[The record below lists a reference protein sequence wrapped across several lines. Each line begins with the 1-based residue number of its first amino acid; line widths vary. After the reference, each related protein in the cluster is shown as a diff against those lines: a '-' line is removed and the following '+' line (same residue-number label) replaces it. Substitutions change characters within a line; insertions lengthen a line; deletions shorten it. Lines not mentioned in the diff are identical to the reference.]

1 MYQSAVRLLSDC
13 FNCSLSLACPL
24 QCSAS
29 SAFLRPCTHWQ
40 FYPTRVPFAN
50 GSRQVARVH
59 TASGSSG
66 TLRPHQDVF
75 AVVAVDANVS
85 RRLGSAVW
93 MLEWTR
99 RVGSDAPS
107 AHVCWVQA
115 CAQMRPGAF
124 KCKCK
129 CKRRIK
135 CKCKCKCS
143 ASESNANANAN
154 AQQLNQMQ
162 MQMQM
167 HLNQMQMHLNQ
178 MRINLYQMQT
188 VFYKCV
194 FCVQQVLIC

>member
-1 MYQSAVRLLSDC
+1 MLLKVVKSHCDLSVPAVSLMGFQKKLDMGVGGWVELYTTKLGFFDY
-13 FNCSLSLACPL
+13 FNFAKPL
-24 QCSAS
+24 
-29 SAFLRPCTHWQ
+29 RH
-40 FYPTRVPFAN
+40 
-50 GSRQVARVH
+50 
-59 TASGSSG
+59 
-66 TLRPHQDVF
+66 
-75 AVVAVDANVS
+75 
-85 RRLGSAVW
+85 
-93 MLEWTR
+93 
-99 RVGSDAPS
+99 
-107 AHVCWVQA
+107 QA

-162 MQMQM
+162 MQM
-167 HLNQMQMHLNQ
+167 HLNQMQMHLNP

>member
-1 MYQSAVRLLSDC
+1 MRIVRRYGPGLIWTPCILLMTPIEY
-13 FNCSLSLACPL
+13 PL
-24 QCSAS
+24 HSFS
-29 SAFLRPCTHWQ
+29 TFHYFLFKCI
-40 FYPTRVPFAN
+40 RVP
-50 GSRQVARVH
+50 GMC
-59 TASGSSG
+59 
-66 TLRPHQDVF
+66 P
-75 AVVAVDANVS
+75 
-85 RRLGSAVW
+85 
-93 MLEWTR
+93 E
-99 RVGSDAPS
+99 
-107 AHVCWVQA
+107 QA

-129 CKRRIK
+129 YKRRIK

-143 ASESNANANAN
+143 ASESNANANVN
-154 AQQLNQMQ
+154 AQQLNQ

>member
-1 MYQSAVRLLSDC
+1 MCSRKSD
-13 FNCSLSLACPL
+13 P
-24 QCSAS
+24 S
-29 SAFLRPCTHWQ
+29 SFGNEADIWDYTDH
-40 FYPTRVPFAN
+40 FYPLRHIKF
-50 GSRQVARVH
+50 
-59 TASGSSG
+59 SSLKMVYSKQRIIG
-66 TLRPHQDVF
+66 PTQEF
-75 AVVAVDANVS
+75 
-85 RRLGSAVW
+85 
-93 MLEWTR
+93 
-99 RVGSDAPS
+99 
-107 AHVCWVQA
+107 CWVGAFQA
-115 CAQMRPGAF
+115 CAQMRPDAF

-129 CKRRIK
+129 CKRRIKCK

-154 AQQLNQMQ
+154 AQQLNQ

>member
-1 MYQSAVRLLSDC
+1 MVLLQILS
-13 FNCSLSLACPL
+13 NQNTWPSL
-24 QCSAS
+24 
-29 SAFLRPCTHWQ
+29 
-40 FYPTRVPFAN
+40 N
-50 GSRQVARVH
+50 GVARIFVW
-59 TASGSSG
+59 GGPPG
-66 TLRPHQDVF
+66 TFSVISPGQCLSQDWEIFQFTSYQFFFYSYQNKRPVIF
-75 AVVAVDANVS
+75 AGY
-85 RRLGSAVW
+85 LG
-93 MLEWTR
+93 
-99 RVGSDAPS
+99 
-107 AHVCWVQA
+107 QA

-162 MQMQM
+162 MQM

>member
-1 MYQSAVRLLSDC
+1 MSCSCRLVQWREGLVHVQESPFQEADPALQGGAGISNDQESAPGAEIADLVTGAQHVTGRTT
-13 FNCSLSLACPL
+13 AGT
-24 QCSAS
+24 A
-29 SAFLRPCTHWQ
+29 RPRDIH
-40 FYPTRVPFAN
+40 
-50 GSRQVARVH
+50 
-59 TASGSSG
+59 
-66 TLRPHQDVF
+66 
-75 AVVAVDANVS
+75 
-85 RRLGSAVW
+85 
-93 MLEWTR
+93 
-99 RVGSDAPS
+99 
-107 AHVCWVQA
+107 QA

-124 KCKCK
+124 KCK

-143 ASESNANANAN
+143 ASESNANANA
-154 AQQLNQMQ
+154 QQLNQ

>member
-1 MYQSAVRLLSDC
+1 MSSSRSRSGQNFPFDWPASVSHILSVRGLAEPKIVGRKFTSRIRPVTALLPSH
-13 FNCSLSLACPL
+13 LAK
-24 QCSAS
+24 
-29 SAFLRPCTHWQ
+29 LRDRDIVT
-40 FYPTRVPFAN
+40 TV
-50 GSRQVARVH
+50 
-59 TASGSSG
+59 TA
-66 TLRPHQDVF
+66 L
-75 AVVAVDANVS
+75 
-85 RRLGSAVW
+85 L
-93 MLEWTR
+93 
-99 RVGSDAPS
+99 PS
-107 AHVCWVQA
+107 HLAKRHCNQA
-115 CAQMRPGAF
+115 CAQMRPGTF

-162 MQMQM
+162 M

-194 FCVQQVLIC
+194 FCVQ

>member
-1 MYQSAVRLLSDC
+1 MQHKDRPFSEVQG
-13 FNCSLSLACPL
+13 
-24 QCSAS
+24 QCLNVISIY
-29 SAFLRPCTHWQ
+29 H
-40 FYPTRVPFAN
+40 
-50 GSRQVARVH
+50 
-59 TASGSSG
+59 GSSG
-66 TLRPHQDVF
+66 SNNDYS
-75 AVVAVDANVS
+75 VATSEASYQLCVN
-85 RRLGSAVW
+85 
-93 MLEWTR
+93 
-99 RVGSDAPS
+99 
-107 AHVCWVQA
+107 QA

-162 MQMQM
+162 MQM

>member
-1 MYQSAVRLLSDC
+1 MVTNFLRNLLSVC
-13 FNCSLSLACPL
+13 RISGES
-24 QCSAS
+24 
-29 SAFLRPCTHWQ
+29 
-40 FYPTRVPFAN
+40 FAN
-50 GSRQVARVH
+50 VKTTYEWLTITTNALPSIRIYC
-59 TASGSSG
+59 
-66 TLRPHQDVF
+66 
-75 AVVAVDANVS
+75 DAY
-85 RRLGSAVW
+85 
-93 MLEWTR
+93 
-99 RVGSDAPS
+99 
-107 AHVCWVQA
+107 QA

-154 AQQLNQMQ
+154 ANAQQLNQ